1 MVLAEQARLTD
12 TLEWDEHEEIV
23 TRAVPVQ
30 EVYEMAANGEIF
42 HSLALNALLMFYPK
56 WEKLKSRQRSV

>member
-1 MVLAEQARLTD
+1 MVLAEQVRLTD
-12 TLEWDEHEEIV
+12 TLEWDEHEEIA

-30 EVYEMAANGEIF
+30 EVYEMVANGEIF